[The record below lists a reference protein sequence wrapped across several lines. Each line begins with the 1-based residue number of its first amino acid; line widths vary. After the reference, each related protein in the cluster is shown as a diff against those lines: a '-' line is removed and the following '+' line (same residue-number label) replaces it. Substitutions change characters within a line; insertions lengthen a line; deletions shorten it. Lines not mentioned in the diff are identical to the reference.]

1 MADMLV
7 QDSLLQKSWRHL
19 EIPYSNQRLSDRKKK
34 DLEVSIPF
42 IQSSSS
48 PARLNFSAANRLLA
62 VAEDPPPWISF
73 ISKGWSVDP
82 DKPCCGT
89 CFANMMPNWHAGK
102 SNFIFSPRTVQV
114 RFAVAQGGSYK
125 PGLKKV

>member
-1 MADMLV
+1 MWA
-7 QDSLLQKSWRHL
+7 QDSFLQKVWRHL
-19 EIPYSNQRLSDRKKK
+19 EIPYSTQRLSGKKKK

-48 PARLNFSAANRLLA
+48 PARLTFSAANRLLA

-82 DKPCCGT
+82 NKPCRGT
-89 CFANMMPNWHAGK
+89 CFANLMPNWHADK
-102 SNFIFSPRTVQV
+102 SNFIFSPRTVQAWS
-114 RFAVAQGGSYK
+114 AVAQGGSYK